1 MAERETMIGRVIGG
15 RYKVEKILGR
25 GGMAEVYKAYQETL
39 DRHVAVKLM
48 HTFLADDADFLARFQ
63 REARAVAGLRHPNII
78 QVYDFDTEG
87 DTTYMVMEFIDGPTL
102 KEIIEELRAKNE
114 TLPMNESIEVIKNV
128 GMALEYAHRKGMIH
142 RDVKPANVMRDSA
155 GRTVLTDFGIV
166 KLMTG
171 PQYTATGSLVGTPSY
186 MAPEQGLGQ
195 PGDARTDIY
204 SLGVMLYQLVTG
216 RLPYESDTP
225 MAVVFKHINDPLPLP
240 STINPELPPGIEK
253 VILKALA
260 KDPNERY
267 QSAREMVDHLNN
279 LDRAAEL
286 TIPTSTLTGLKALS
300 STAGVTDTAA
310 GRTRIGGGTSGAS
323 TMVGAGDKTARPSG
337 GNNAFLWIGG
347 LIGAFA
353 LIAIV
358 AGALIFG
365 PGLLAGPVAPTVPPT
380 EAVQGTP
387 TPELAAI
394 LLTERAVERTQQAET
409 AEANQATLAAAL
421 ATETLTPTP
430 NFTATLEACDFVV
443 DVTEEEPAPGSRI
456 PVGGVLEL
464 ALTLQNNGTC
474 DLPADLT
481 LAYVSGTA
489 DTATSV
495 PVGALAVGA
504 STSVVFSVATG
515 GTAGPFEFVLALESD
530 QIGSKIVDAELDFA
544 YELFVLP
551 TNTPRPVLPT
561 STPRPAQPTATA
573 TPGQGSGGGGT
584 GGTPL
589 GQQAGITFL
598 TCDYASAVPGGPRTD
613 YVCQVNI
620 NFSGGVAPWRVIMSG
635 GGDADFV
642 VADASSSR
650 ATSVRGRRCLTI
662 TGTIRVIDATGAE
675 ANGSFAFDPY
685 QFRLFPPSSTNV
697 CGDGDS

>member
-15 RYKVEKILGR
+15 RYKVEQILGR

-39 DRHVAVKLM
+39 DRHVAVKLI

-102 KEIIEELRAKNE
+102 KDIIEELHAKNE
-114 TLPMNESIEVIKNV
+114 TMPLNEAIEVIKSV
-128 GMALEYAHRKGMIH
+128 GMALDYAHRKGMIH
-142 RDVKPANVMRDSA
+142 RDVKPANVMRDST

-171 PQYTATGSLVGTPSY
+171 PQYTATGSLVGTPAY

-240 STINPELPPGIEK
+240 STINLELPPGIEK

-267 QSAREMVDHLNN
+267 QTAREMVDHLNN

-300 STAGVTDTAA
+300 STGGATDTAA
-310 GRTRIGGGTSGAS
+310 GMTRFGAGTSGAS
-323 TMVGAGDKTARPSG
+323 TMVGAGDKPAKPSG
-337 GNNAFLWIGG
+337 GNNASLWIGG

-353 LIAIV
+353 LVAIV

-365 PGLLAGPVAPTVPPT
+365 PGLIAGPVAPTVPPT
-380 EAVQGTP
+380 EAPQGTP
-387 TPELAAI
+387 TPDLAVI
-394 LLTERAVERTQQAET
+394 LLTERAVERTQQAQT

-421 ATETLTPTP
+421 ATETPTPTP
-430 NFTATLEACDFVV
+430 NFTATLEACNYDV
-443 DVTEEEPAPGSRI
+443 DVTAQDPAPGARI
-456 PVGGVLEL
+456 PVGGTLEL
-464 ALTLQNNGTC
+464 LLTLLNDGNC

-481 LAYVSGTA
+481 LVYVGGTA
-489 DTATSV
+489 ASAASV
-495 PVGALAVGA
+495 PIGALAVGT
-504 STSVVFSVATG
+504 STSVVFTVDVSD
-515 GTAGPFEFVLALESD
+515 TAGSFEFDLALESE
-530 QIGSKIVDAELDFA
+530 QIGSKTVDADLSFA

-561 STPRPAQPTATA
+561 NTPRPVLPTATN
-573 TPGQGSGGGGT
+573 TPGQGSGGGG
-584 GGTPL
+584 GTAL

-598 TCDYASAVPGGPRTD
+598 TCDYASVVPGGPRTD

-620 NFSGGVAPWRVIMSG
+620 NFSGGVAPWRVIVSG

-650 ATSVRGRRCLTI
+650 ATLVRGRRCLTI

-675 ANGSFAFDPY
+675 ANGTFTFDPY
-685 QFRLFPPSSTNV
+685 QFRLFPPSNTNV